1 MPKIFSL
8 HSTRNLSDSDKLI
21 ELAEWNGIKD
31 WYLNQLKMFYCRYD
45 YQSGRFGS
53 FKEIYVRYSRIQNFT
68 SSTEFIQSILEIC
81 EGEGG
86 GNLNLMYPPYYSEDV
101 IKDLNVIF
109 EMFGF
114 TNELKEY
121 INMIILYK
129 NSIHQDFRQCQA
141 DCVSR
146 ES

>member
-53 FKEIYVRYSRIQNFT
+53 FKEIYERYSRIQNFT
-68 SSTEFIQSILEIC
+68 SSAEFIQSILEIC
-81 EGEGG
+81 EGEGK
-86 GNLNLMYPPYYSEDV
+86 LNLMYPPYYSKES
-101 IKDLNVIF
+101 INDLKSIF

-121 INMIILYK
+121 IYMIILYK
-129 NSIHQDFRQCQA
+129 NSL
-141 DCVSR
+141 
-146 ES
+146 